1 MQQVQDVDQGDDT
14 TPRPTPPAPSL
25 FVCIMQ
31 GGGRVL
37 LAQSRPPRLCL
48 WLPDRGV
55 GAQCDLVSADPA
67 TPCPRLVGAAMMPIS
82 LSCAWVLSPG
92 ALFSLRLHALEAAV
106 TAATAKR
113 YA

>member
-1 MQQVQDVDQGDDT
+1 MEQDDHT
-14 TPRPTPPAPSL
+14 APCPTLPPPSL

-55 GAQCDLVSADPA
+55 GAQCDLVSADTA
-67 TPCPRLVGAAMMPIS
+67 TPCPRLVGAAVMPIS
-82 LSCAWVLSPG
+82 LSCAWMLSPG

>member
-1 MQQVQDVDQGDDT
+1 MQQVQDVEQGDDT
-14 TPRPTPPAPSL
+14 APRPNLPPPSL

-48 WLPDRGV
+48 WLPNSGI

-67 TPCPRLVGAAMMPIS
+67 TPCPRLAGAAVMPIS

-92 ALFSLRLHALEAAV
+92 ALFSLRLHGLEAAV